1 VERVARGRHASQL
14 RDSGRWEGDIG
25 CVRRKTTR
33 GRHSD
38 LVAWTG
44 AREKSS
50 PVDEWIGSFAYR
62 LRPKCDFG
70 VCF

>member
-50 PVDEWIGSFAYR
+50 PVAYR